1 MLPPSPFRTRSIFLS
16 RSLTVSRLS
25 YTAAAAAAAGL
36 IVLMAQM
43 GSFVPAE
50 MAVVPVRDSLLSRIG
65 TGDDMENNASTFLME
80 MREVAQV
87 GVACSIDVLQSNVF
101 VN

>member
-1 MLPPSPFRTRSIFLS
+1 MIRFLVRFLPPSRARALARCLS
-16 RSLTVSRLS
+16 LSLSP
-25 YTAAAAAAAGL
+25 AAVAAAAGL

-65 TGDDMENNASTFLME
+65 TGDDMENNVSTFLME

-87 GVACSIDVLQSNVF
+87 SLTAV
-101 VN
+101 